1 MLCRIFIAV
10 IALLFIMDCACS
22 AETGTPPAPEKLK
35 ALVRIG
41 VSSGFKVRYR
51 DKEKAPRNP
60 RRDPR
65 YKDEQGPPGKLEA
78 FEIQERLAE
87 AVTKELTS
95 HKMGDVFEFLFI
107 DDDEDLAEKG
117 GQHGSYICLY
127 VILTGREQLEKKQDR
142 YELDASVQIYK
153 PGKTEWQPV
162 FKTKLRAKGSDPEK
176 SGPLRND
183 IREMAR
189 QLDAVLMNNLVP
201 FQIVNSM
208 AKDRNTKIINVI
220 VLNTTRFEIRSIK
233 WMVPDRKARI
243 QAITQNTIKP
253 GEKGYIKI
261 TAKSLMVHTY
271 IHWRNATIAEIQF
284 ARPSH

>member
-1 MLCRIFIAV
+1 MLYRISIAI
-10 IALLFIMDCACS
+10 IALLFILDCACS
-22 AETGTPPAPEKLK
+22 AETGESPAPEKLK

-51 DKEKAPRNP
+51 DKEKVPRNP
-60 RRDPR
+60 RRDRR
-65 YKDEQGPPGKLEA
+65 YNDEQGPPGKLEPA
-78 FEIQERLAE
+78 EIQERLAK

-107 DDDEDLAEKG
+107 DDDEDLAEKA

-142 YELDASVQIYK
+142 YELDASVQVYK
-153 PGKTEWQPV
+153 PGKAEWQSV
-162 FKTKLRAKGSDPEK
+162 FKTKLRAKGSDTEK
-176 SGPLRND
+176 SGLLRND

-189 QLDAVLMNNLVP
+189 QLDGVLMNNLVP

-208 AKDRNTKIINVI
+208 AKDKKTKIINVI

-233 WMVPDRKARI
+233 WMVPDQKVRI
-243 QAITQNTIKP
+243 QAITENTIKP
-253 GEKGYIKI
+253 GEKGYIRI
-261 TAKSLMVHTY
+261 TAKSLRAHTY
-271 IHWRNATIAEIQF
+271 IQWRKATIAEIQF